1 MAVFDTPIHANDA
14 AYERAV
20 LKAPLPVVA
29 VFWRR
34 DCPPCE
40 ALDPLL
46 NRLARELAGRL
57 LVVKLNVEDA
67 PQAARREG
75 VRRVPTILLVK
86 NGVVLHRGEGTPPEA
101 ALRDWVAYLLG
112 ERSGRPTVS
121 LQGPAISLA
130 AVAGAPQPTRPRPPE
145 EPPRSS
151 RHAGP
156 VPVTDAT
163 FDEFVR
169 SGVALVDFWAD
180 WCGPCHMIAP
190 AIEMLAHEYAG
201 RVKVGKLNVD
211 QNPRT
216 PARFNVQGIPTLI
229 IFRDGRPV
237 DRIVGVQSLP
247 ALRRR
252 LEAVLAG
259 GRNV

>member
-1 MAVFDTPIHANDA
+1 MAVFNAPIHANDA

-20 LKAPLPVVA
+20 LRAPLPVLA

-40 ALDPLL
+40 TLDPSL

-67 PQAARREG
+67 PQAVRREG
-75 VRRVPTILLVK
+75 VTRVPTLLLVK
-86 NGVVLHRGEGTPPEA
+86 EGAVIQRGEGAPSEA
-101 ALRDWVAYLLG
+101 ILRAWVAYLLG
-112 ERSGRPTVS
+112 ERPDRPATP
-121 LQGPAISLA
+121 LQGPAVPLR
-130 AVAGAPQPTRPRPPE
+130 GATPSEPRPSRPPRPEPRGPAQPTK
-145 EPPRSS
+145 
-151 RHAGP
+151 P
-156 VPVTDAT
+156 VTVTDAT
-163 FDEFVR
+163 FADFVR

-190 AIEMLAHEYAG
+190 TVEKLAHEYAG

-211 QNPRT
+211 ENPRT
-216 PARFNVQGIPTLI
+216 AASFGVQSIPTLI

-237 DRIVGVQSLP
+237 DRIVGVQPLP

-252 LEAVLAG
+252 LDAVLAG
-259 GRNV
+259 RG